1 MWRNVQDNS
10 QCRRYYFAHFFKC
23 QISMSMFWIFLLQVH
38 IWTSSPVSKLEFW
51 NLEEKLVL
59 GCIPLLGLDLLHVT
73 SLNMPLNDN
82 NKCSS
87 NISVE
92 NLCIMPASTF
102 SVWQKMTDD
111 NDIFH
116 KWRSC
121 IHLFFCGNWSG
132 NDALMWCYF
141 ACSLKKE
148 DVGYC
153 RKLSW
158 VRGSALFAERE
169 GENKWWWWQK
179 CGHH

>member
-1 MWRNVQDNS
+1 MTNINVNVLD
-10 QCRRYYFAHFFKC
+10 FF
-23 QISMSMFWIFLLQVH
+23 WLQVH
-38 IWTSSPVSKLEFW
+38 FWTSSPVAKLEFW

-82 NKCSS
+82 NKCRS

-121 IHLFFCGNWSG
+121 IHLFF
-132 NDALMWCYF
+132 L
-141 ACSLKKE
+141 
-148 DVGYC
+148 
-153 RKLSW
+153 RKL
-158 VRGSALFAERE
+158 VRQRCTDVMLFCMQFEKRGCGLLQEAFLSEGECFVFERE